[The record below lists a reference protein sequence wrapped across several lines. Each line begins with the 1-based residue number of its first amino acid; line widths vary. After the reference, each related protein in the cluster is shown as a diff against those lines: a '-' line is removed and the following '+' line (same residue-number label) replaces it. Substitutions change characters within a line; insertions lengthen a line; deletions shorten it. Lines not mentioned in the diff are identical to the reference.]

1 MLTLFSTPKP
11 FQGHIGVIQRNAL
24 KSWTLLH
31 PDVEVILFGDDD
43 GAADVCRELGLRHE
57 VRVERGGSELKR
69 IDYMFGKA
77 QAIARHDVLCY
88 VNCDIVLMDDFIQ
101 AVERVRTAYPQFL
114 MVGRRWDTPVTE
126 PVEFSD
132 ASWREKIRDLALAA
146 DDQCNGWWI
155 DYFLFSRGLYGNE
168 MPPFVIGT
176 VRWDNWLL
184 WKALDLKLPVVD
196 ASQVVLAV
204 HQNHDYNY
212 HPQGKK
218 GVWEGAEAK
227 RNLQLAGGWGHV
239 RNISHATRRLTVR
252 GQIRGTWL
260 QRRWFAVKRFVLN
273 LPSKIWY
280 SVLDASHA
288 ARHAIGLNH
297 HGIAELRSRFRAR
310 RSQD

>member
-1 MLTLFSTPKP
+1 MLTIFSTPKP
-11 FQGHIGVIQRNAL
+11 FHGHIGVIQRNAL

-31 PDVEVILFGDDD
+31 PDLEVILFGDDD

-57 VRVERGGSELKR
+57 VQVERGGSGMKR

-101 AVERVRTAYPQFL
+101 AVERVRTEYFQFL
-114 MVGRRWDTPVTE
+114 MVGRRWDTPITE

-132 ASWREKIRDLALAA
+132 ANWREKIRALALSAN
-146 DDQCNGWWI
+146 DQRNGWWI

-184 WKALDLKLPVVD
+184 WNALHLKLPVVD

-218 GVWEGAEAK
+218 GVWEGEEAK
-227 RNLQLAGGWGHV
+227 RNLQLAGGWRHV
-239 RNISHATRRLTVR
+239 RDISHATRRLTVR
-252 GQIRGTWL
+252 GRIRGTWL
-260 QRRWFAVKRFVLN
+260 RRRSFEVKRFVLN

-280 SVLDASHA
+280 SILDASYA

-297 HGIAELRSRFRAR
+297 HGITALRSRFRAR